1 MRSKAE
7 RRQLHRTKLRP
18 SVKSNYKNRETIE
31 FTRNGIYKKTT
42 VGSQELFIKLK
53 DKRD

>member
-18 SVKSNYKNRETIE
+18 SVKSSYKNRETIE
-31 FTRNGIYKKTT
+31 FRKDKAYQKLT
-42 VGSQELFIKLK
+42 VGTKELFIELK